1 MYLINIGDN
10 RITKLESKT
19 FSELGFKERENLQ
32 EWIANEPTAL
42 GEELLIIQK
51 EFDGFSDTRERL
63 DLLALDKEGNV
74 VVIEN
79 KLDDSGKDV
88 TWQALKYASYCSSL
102 SKEDIRKIYQEYL
115 SKEGLS
121 GTAEERLSEFFNN
134 ADYEELVINR
144 GLSQRIV
151 LVAANFRKEVTSTV
165 LWLSNYNVK
174 IQCFKVKPFKLGEE
188 LFLDVE
194 QIIPMKDT
202 EDYVI
207 KMAEKAMGDK
217 EAETKQRTN
226 DVLKTEFWNRLLP
239 EINKKSSLFQNV
251 HAANVAYISAGSGI
265 GGVGY
270 YFVGARSYARVEM
283 YMDNGNKS
291 ENEFIFDYLFNNFKE
306 AIEERFGAELV
317 WERLDGKNACRIK
330 FQESYNFYN
339 KDEWDV
345 LISFLVDSMV
355 RFEKAFKEY
364 MPAVNAELKKRR
376 SEIGG

>member
-1 MYLINIGDN
+1 
-10 RITKLESKT
+10 
-19 FSELGFKERENLQ
+19 
-32 EWIANEPTAL
+32 
-42 GEELLIIQK
+42 
-51 EFDGFSDTRERL
+51 
-63 DLLALDKEGNV
+63 

-115 SKEGLS
+115 NKEGLS
-121 GTAEERLSEFFNN
+121 GTAEDRLSEFFNN
-134 ADYEELVINR
+134 DDYEELVINS

-165 LWLSNYNVK
+165 LWLSNYNVR

-194 QIIPMKDT
+194 QIIPIKDT

-251 HAANVAYISAGSGI
+251 HAASDTYISAGSGI
-265 GGVGY
+265 SGVGY
-270 YFVGARSYARVEM
+270 YFVGSRSYARVEM
-283 YMDNGNKS
+283 YMDNGNKN
-291 ENEFIFDYLFNNFKE
+291 ENEFIFDYLLNNFKD
-306 AIEERFGAELV
+306 AIEEKFGDKLV

-339 KDEWDV
+339 KEEWHV
-345 LISFLVDSMV
+345 IIPFLVDSMI
-355 RFEKAFKEY
+355 RFENAFKEY
-364 MPAVNAELKKRR
+364 LPAVNVELKKRR
-376 SEIGG
+376 SEAGS